1 MRVRD
6 VGTLALLLAA
16 IAGAA
21 GCQSLFRQYEYEEE
35 LYVKLDGSATMV
47 VNASVPALVVLRGLT
62 LDAGPNAPNERDQ
75 LRALYDSPVAHVS
88 RVSPPWSR
96 HGRRYFQIRLDV
108 DDIRRLGGTRP
119 FNWSSYQ
126 FAPDGDNFHYRQLM
140 TAAPPSSSP
149 PPSTAAAAAAA
160 TATHDANWDG
170 QEIVAVRLHIPSR
183 IEYHN
188 APHGVERGNILSWEQ
203 PLRDRLSGQPL
214 EIEVRMQAQSILYH
228 TLTVFGLALAAALLL
243 MAGVVVW
250 VRRKGRAAAA

>member
-88 RVSPPWSR
+88 RVSPPWYR
-96 HGRRYFQIRLDV
+96 HGRR
-108 DDIRRLGGTRP
+108 
-119 FNWSSYQ
+119 
-126 FAPDGDNFHYRQLM
+126 
-140 TAAPPSSSP
+140 
-149 PPSTAAAAAAA
+149 
-160 TATHDANWDG
+160 
-170 QEIVAVRLHIPSR
+170 
-183 IEYHN
+183 
-188 APHGVERGNILSWEQ
+188 
-203 PLRDRLSGQPL
+203 
-214 EIEVRMQAQSILYH
+214 
-228 TLTVFGLALAAALLL
+228 
-243 MAGVVVW
+243 
-250 VRRKGRAAAA
+250 